1 MHRERVLQVVLV
13 MAGLLFTAGM
23 IPLTMFFSREPAVA
37 MIMSIYVTLGICLLL
52 AARNP
57 EANRSLI
64 AFAGWANVA
73 HAGVMVVQEF
83 LHVIQR
89 QELLGVVLFGVVG
102 VALIVLTP
110 AKQPLE
116 RVKAVGA

>member
-13 MAGLLFTAGM
+13 MAGLLFTAGI

>member
-1 MHRERVLQVVLV
+1 
-13 MAGLLFTAGM
+13 
-23 IPLTMFFSREPAVA
+23 
-37 MIMSIYVTLGICLLL
+37 
-52 AARNP
+52 
-57 EANRSLI
+57 
-64 AFAGWANVA
+64 
-73 HAGVMVVQEF
+73 MVVQEF